1 MIRAVGGIA
10 PHNTL
15 YKRSTA
21 IDLLFLLFLFF
32 FKFNANFL
40 CNLFY

>member
-21 IDLLFLLFLFF
+21 IDLLLFFLLYGLN
-32 FKFNANFL
+32 FNVIKNGI
-40 CNLFY
+40 